1 MITSIPRI
9 DLVVWILI
17 SRVIPDAVHR
27 LRAIQGGEFRSIR
40 LVGGQASRVNGKIL
54 GSRNIDTDRL

>member
-1 MITSIPRI
+1 MITSIVSCQNDLKTQGQRPSRAAASPPHALFLDRPRI

-27 LRAIQGGEFRSIR
+27 LDA
-40 LVGGQASRVNGKIL
+40 L
-54 GSRNIDTDRL
+54 